1 VAVIAW
7 IPCGNSAHTKAR
19 EIVIS
24 TNGKP
29 KKETAPTIEIKA
41 WGEYKVLSTTKAE
54 DSDRVLKTYGAKI
67 FAPMAETVSSGDI
80 VCLITRTGRESFHR
94 LGDKVGSV
102 AETHSAKG
110 YDIWSLEPLAKF
122 TK

>member
-1 VAVIAW
+1 VDSV
-7 IPCGNSAHTKAR
+7 GNSAHTKAR
-19 EIVIS
+19 EIVIA

-29 KKETAPTIEIKA
+29 KNTAPELEIRA

-110 YDIWSLEPLAKF
+110 YDV
-122 TK
+122 